1 MPMSNYTRSLVTISS
16 NSNLIRRTR
25 SKTFNSVECFKFL
38 KLDPSPL
45 CCHVTSYMKV
55 QFSKHSSLWD
65 HIREIFL
72 SEGTDVSEVGGR
84 GDSEGI
90 TEYVK

>member
-1 MPMSNYTRSLVTISS
+1 MV
-16 NSNLIRRTR
+16 
-25 SKTFNSVECFKFL
+25 VFL

-65 HIREIFL
+65 HISEIL
-72 SEGTDVSEVGGR
+72 VSEGVGVSEVGGR
-84 GDSEGI
+84 RDSEGMPTIVTYIDTNYI
-90 TEYVK
+90 TEISNVLLTPNSHSH